1 MIDLD
6 CGNKEN
12 NNENDTNIKLEE
24 EVRFVGTAKEIESIQ
39 SAFSVNILY
48 IAPEEK
54 YCCYNPEF
62 GNPEFGNVYY
72 RGNHSGFTGIRCSKC
87 LNYLLGCGDKNFSY
101 DSTMKRFDKKDE
113 HMCEVGNYYLSL
125 GDDKFEMKLSKFRGD
140 SYSSSELHPINF
152 KQNDL
157 VIIDGLSSIDI
168 QKRIARFIEEET
180 LKPEKFILINADKES
195 PLLSLIPEK
204 NILYYYKELKNTV
217 GTELPESIRERV
229 GSRSKEVFKN
239 IIGNIS
245 KSTEKVKV
253 SPLEKNLIGLP
264 YGEGGWIKHY
274 KLEKQFKE
282 QKIFYE
288 VPQET
293 KSGGKFRK
301 LFDKVKKN
309 KGKTIGGL
317 VFFATLE
324 ELLRRSFFGGNE
336 TNKKQKTKNV
346 EDSKK
351 LVDSKDADQY
361 SNKEDKNSAP
371 N

>member
-6 CGNKEN
+6 CDNKEN
-12 NNENDTNIKLEE
+12 NNKNDTNIKLEE
-24 EVRFVGTAKEIESIQ
+24 EVRFVGTAEEIESIQ

-54 YCCYNPEF
+54 YCCYVPEF
-62 GNPEFGNVYY
+62 GGGYY
-72 RGNHSGFTGIRCSKC
+72 YGNHLGATGIRCLKC
-87 LNYLLGCGDKNFSY
+87 LNCLLGCGDKDFSY
-101 DSTMKRFDKKDE
+101 DSTMKCFDKEDGN
-113 HMCEVGNYYLSL
+113 MCEVGNYYLSL

-140 SYSSSELHPINF
+140 SYSSSELHPIDF

-157 VIIDGLSSIDI
+157 VIIDGLSSIDV
-168 QKRIARFIEEET
+168 QNRIKYLIENAS
-180 LKPEKFILINADKES
+180 LKPEKFILINADKKS
-195 PLLSLIPEK
+195 PLLSLIPKE
-204 NILYYYKELKNTV
+204 NILYCYEELRNTA
-217 GTELPESIRERV
+217 GQELPESIRERV

-253 SPLEKNLIGLP
+253 FPLEKNLIGLP
-264 YGEGGWIKHY
+264 YGEGGRIKRY

-288 VPQET
+288 ALQET

-301 LFDKVKKN
+301 LFDKVKEN
-309 KGKTIGGL
+309 KGKTVGGS
-317 VFFATLE
+317 VVFATLE